1 MKCELRIIGG
11 ARAGQRDVYDKSYI
25 GIGRHPLSDV
35 RFDAEKDLDAS
46 TRHAAIVKTGETYVL
61 RDLGSTNGTFV
72 NGEKLAGD
80 RPLRDG
86 DLLKF
91 GVHGPEV
98 SFHAIPEEHE
108 GEVVMPAVQAPAR
121 KVNPT
126 APEGLAAVK
135 RSATPPPPEMVDA
148 ATQDLPALPKGTRPP
163 PPPPSKTSVLRAE
176 ISHQQSRFRTLAV
189 LLFVLIIGALG
200 IVYWQG
206 QKSNAVIGQRD
217 SVVTSLTR
225 ELAAL
230 RLLKTQTDSEKTA
243 LQTQL
248 RSEHDPARRTQIT
261 ARIATVEARSA
272 AITQSQGVDYNAV
285 RAANDRA
292 VAQIFVRFADTTK
305 MFAGTAFSVN
315 TGGAMLTNKHT
326 LTGENG
332 ETPRDIAVQFS
343 GSDQVLPARLVR
355 VAPDADLA
363 VIQLESQG
371 PFPAI
376 AGFAN
381 APAVEGAPIVLLG
394 FPGGGRRATLVSG
407 TVTRVLADSLYELDA
422 FSGVGAS
429 GSPIFDRE
437 GKVLGIEFG
446 GLAGSGGRAIVGLPI
461 SRAMGL
467 FR

>member
-72 NGEKLAGD
+72 NGEKLTAD
-80 RPLRDG
+80 RPLKDG
-86 DLLKF
+86 DVLKF

-98 SFHAIPEEHE
+98 SFHAVRESENE
-108 GEVVMPAVQAPAR
+108 GEVVMPAVHAPPR

-126 APEGLAAVK
+126 APEGLQAVK
-135 RSATPPPPEMVDA
+135 KSAPAPAAADVDG
-148 ATQDLPALPKGTRPP
+148 ATQDVPALPKGMRP

-176 ISHQQSRFRTLAV
+176 ISHQQSRFRALAV
-189 LLFVLIIGALG
+189 TLFVLIIGALG

-206 QKSNAVIGQRD
+206 KKSTEVITGQQNAVD
-217 SVVTSLTR
+217 SLTR
-225 ELAAL
+225 ELIAM
-230 RLLKTQTDSEKTA
+230 RHLKAQADSERTA
-243 LQTQL
+243 LTAQL
-248 RSEHDPARRTQIT
+248 RTEQDPARRTQLT
-261 ARIATVEARSA
+261 SRIATVEARSA
-272 AITQSQGVDYNAV
+272 AITVAQGVDYTAIKNM
-285 RAANDRA
+285 NERA

-305 MFAGTAFSVN
+305 SWAGTAFSVN
-315 TGGAMLTNKHT
+315 SAGAMLTNKHT

-343 GSDQVLPARLVR
+343 GSSDVLPARLVKLS
-355 VAPDADLA
+355 PDLDLA

-376 AGFAN
+376 KGFAN
-381 APAVEGAPIVLLG
+381 AAAAEGAPIATIG
-394 FPGGGRRATLVSG
+394 FPGGGRRATMTTGS
-407 TVTRVLADSLYELDA
+407 VTRIIPDSLYELDS

-429 GSPIFDRE
+429 GSPIFDRD
-437 GKVLGIEFG
+437 GMVIGVEFG

-461 SRAMGL
+461 SRALPL